1 MDALGF
7 ERGKEALHGRVIE
20 AITRRLMDDWNSCRS
35 STARYGPE
43 AYSRV
48 NRLRVRLCAIPPPW
62 GAQVPYRTLHASWFL
77 SMADRLSRAEAIT
90 VAAIEGEVPR
100 LRAVR
105 VLLECFQTMV
115 RDR

>member
-1 MDALGF
+1 
-7 ERGKEALHGRVIE
+7 
-20 AITRRLMDDWNSCRS
+20 
-35 STARYGPE
+35 
-43 AYSRV
+43 
-48 NRLRVRLCAIPPPW
+48 
-62 GAQVPYRTLHASWFL
+62 
-77 SMADRLSRAEAIT
+77 MADRLSRAEAIT